1 MKLPPRRC
9 FPGVGPIRLLPF
21 LLLILLP
28 AAALARAG
36 GGQSYSGGSHGSGGG
51 DGGGLISLVFQL
63 LFWLIFH
70 HPLIGIPL
78 AIALVV
84 LFLRY
89 QKSRAAAGPQ
99 SWDSAPVASNP
110 IAPIVEMLGGP
121 PASPASA
128 PTRRSHDLDA
138 LRTLDPEFSAVLF
151 EDFAYDLFARAHV
164 ARTNERDLEA
174 LSPYLAA
181 AVRSQLAKR
190 QPVGVPVSGVV
201 IGALRVVGLV
211 VPASAAPLAPDGRPM
226 REAVELEIEAN
237 LSLGERSQYVEER
250 WRLERDASVQ
260 SKPPATA
267 RAFNCP
273 NCGAPF
279 GPEGGDRC
287 EYCGQVVSGG
297 RFDWSV
303 ETILLLRLE
312 ERPPALTSNVQ
323 EVGTDYPTIVHP
335 QLNARW
341 AELVQA
347 DPAVTQGA
355 LAARFDLIYG
365 EVNAAWSRLDLKTAR
380 PYVSDSLFDYLQYWI
395 AAYQKQGLR
404 NVLEGMRIVEW
415 KAVKVVR
422 DRHYDAMTIR
432 LWGSGRDTTVRA
444 ATGELVSGDPRRDRA
459 YSEYWTLIRGAGV
472 EGAPRADKSCPNC
485 GAPLDVNQAGHCEH
499 CGAGI
504 TSGEFDWVLSKIE
517 QDDSYTG

>member
-1 MKLPPRRC
+1 MPLTPPTAPPARRASPSS
-9 FPGVGPIRLLPF
+9 FPSCCLSCCRPWRSPA
-21 LLLILLP
+21 P
-28 AAALARAG
+28 AAARATRGAATARG
-36 GGQSYSGGSHGSGGG
+36 GG
-51 DGGGLISLVFQL
+51 GGGLIFLVFRL
-63 LFWLIFH
+63 LFWLIFR

-78 AIALVV
+78 TIALVF

-89 QKSRAAAGPQ
+89 QKGRAAAGPQ
-99 SWDSAPVASNP
+99 SWDSAPVAP
-110 IAPIVEMLGGP
+110 VAAARGFGRRQAP
-121 PASPASA
+121 AA
-128 PTRRSHDLDA
+128 RDLDA

-151 EDFAYDLFARAHV
+151 EDFVYDLFARAHT
-164 ARTNERDLEA
+164 ARASPRDLEA
-174 LSPYLAA
+174 LSPTSPRGPRRA
-181 AVRSQLAKR
+181 R
-190 QPVGVPVSGVV
+190 
-201 IGALRVVGLV
+201 
-211 VPASAAPLAPDGRPM
+211 AAPAGGGGGLRGGDRRPAGR
-226 REAVELEIEAN
+226 RRQ
-237 LSLGERSQYVEER
+237 RSRSRGRSRGAGGRDPGDRGQSDRGGGGDRTQYVEER

-260 SKPPATA
+260 SKPPETA
-267 RAFNCP
+267 RAFNAP
-273 NCGAPF
+273 TAARRSAPKGETAASTAARWSPAGGSTGASRRSTAAARGAPRPSPRTSRRW
-279 GPEGGDRC
+279 GPTSRRSSIRGSTRA
-287 EYCGQVVSGG
+287 G
-297 RFDWSV
+297 RSWC
-303 ETILLLRLE
+303 
-312 ERPPALTSNVQ
+312 RPTPRS
-323 EVGTDYPTIVHP
+323 P
-335 QLNARW
+335 R
-341 AELVQA
+341 
-347 DPAVTQGA
+347 GA

-432 LWGSGRDTTVRA
+432 LWGTGRDTTVRA

-472 EGAPRADKSCPNC
+472 KGAPRADKSCPNC
-485 GAPLDVNQAGHCEH
+485 GAPLDVNQAGRCEH

>member
-1 MKLPPRRC
+1 MPPKLTPPPRRRL
-9 FPGVGPIRLLPF
+9 PGLALLPAVLLPF
-21 LLLILLP
+21 LLP

-51 DGGGLISLVFQL
+51 DGGGLIFLLFRL
-63 LFWLIFH
+63 LFWLIFR

-78 AIALVV
+78 TVVLVV

-89 QKSRAAAGPQ
+89 QKRQAAAGPQ
-99 SWDSAPVASNP
+99 SWDSSPAARVA
-110 IAPIVEMLGGP
+110 AAAAGVRGP
-121 PASPASA
+121 AFQAQPAS
-128 PTRRSHDLDA
+128 RDLDA
-138 LRTLDPEFSAVLF
+138 LRALDPEFSAVLF
-151 EDFAYDLFARAHV
+151 EDFIYDLFARAHT
-164 ARTNERDLEA
+164 ARASERDLEA
-174 LSPYLAA
+174 LSPYLAP
-181 AVRSQLAKR
+181 AVRAQLAQR
-190 QPVGVPVSGVV
+190 QPVGVAVSGAV
-201 IGALRVVGLV
+201 IGALRVIGVS
-211 VPASAAPLAPDGRPM
+211 VPGDTGSPGR
-226 REAVELEIEAN
+226 RETVTLEIEAN
-237 LSLGERSQYVEER
+237 LALGDRAQYVEER
-250 WRLERDASVQ
+250 WRLERDAAVQ
-260 SKPPATA
+260 SKPPETA

-303 ETILLLRLE
+303 EAIDLLRLE
-312 ERPPALTSNVQ
+312 ERPPALTSDVR
-323 EVGTDYPTIVHP
+323 EVGTDAPTVFDP
-335 QLNARW
+335 RLAARW

-355 LAARFDLIYG
+355 LAARFDLIFG
-365 EVNAAWSRLDLKTAR
+365 EVNAAWSRLDLETAR
-380 PYVSDSLFDYLQYWI
+380 PYVSDRLFDYLQYWI
-395 AAYQKQGLR
+395 AAYQRQGLR

-432 LWGSGRDTTVRA
+432 LWGTGRDTTVRA
-444 ATGELVSGDPRRDRA
+444 ATGELVSGDPHRDRA

-472 EGAPRADKSCPNC
+472 KGAPRADKSCPNC
-485 GAPLDVNQAGHCEH
+485 GAPLDVNQAGQCEH

-517 QDDSYTG
+517 QDDAYSG

>member
-1 MKLPPRRC
+1 MLRKPPIRRR
-9 FPGVGPIRLLPF
+9 PGVGFFTAFLVPLLP
-21 LLLILLP
+21 LLLP

-51 DGGGLISLVFQL
+51 GGGGLIFLLFRL
-63 LFWLIFH
+63 LFWLIFR

-78 AIALVV
+78 TIVLIVLV
-84 LFLRY
+84 LRY
-89 QKSRAAAGPQ
+89 QKAQAAAGAQ
-99 SWDSAPVASNP
+99 RWDSAPVA
-110 IAPIVEMLGGP
+110 
-121 PASPASA
+121 PAASA
-128 PTRRSHDLDA
+128 ATMPGFPGPFQAQPAARDLEA

-151 EDFAYDLFARAHV
+151 EDFVYDLFARAHT
-164 ARTNERDLEA
+164 ARASERDLEA

-181 AVRSQLAKR
+181 AVRAGLAQR
-190 QPVGVPVSGVV
+190 QPVGAAVSGAV
-201 IGALRVVGLV
+201 IGALRVVGV
-211 VPASAAPLAPDGRPM
+211 SVPDGAGGPGG
-226 REAVELEIEAN
+226 REIVILEIEAN
-237 LSLGERSQYVEER
+237 LAVGPGGNDDRTQYVEER

-260 SKPPATA
+260 SKPPETA

-303 ETILLLRLE
+303 EAIELLRLE

-323 EVGTDYPTIVHP
+323 EVGEDAPTVFDP
-335 QLNARW
+335 RLNARW

-347 DPAVTQGA
+347 DPAVTQSA

-395 AAYQKQGLR
+395 AAYRKQGLR

-432 LWGSGRDTTVRA
+432 LWGTGRDTTVRA

-472 EGAPRADKSCPNC
+472 KGAPRADKSCPNC
-485 GAPLDVNQAGHCEH
+485 GAPLDVNQAGRCEH